1 MTAVRFV
8 KSKDTRGIDEG
19 ECDPGP
25 TAWRQQ
31 RTIVHYCSLMI
42 VIIVRGA
49 NMINTVSKLTHK
61 TSLTV

>member
-19 ECDPGP
+19 ESDPRP

-49 NMINTVSKLTHK
+49 NMIYTVSKLT
-61 TSLTV
+61 LTV